1 MIRLMQIDDEVIVMT
16 GVEHDGKLTL
26 GEMRIIPLVIYNNL
40 EKGFKYD
47 QVL

>member
-1 MIRLMQIDDEVIVMT
+1 MIRWMQIGDEVIVMT
-16 GVEHDGKLTL
+16 GVEHDGKVTL

-40 EKGFKYD
+40 EKGFRYD